1 MDLSK
6 AIKKFKKSPNNF
18 FSIYLFHG
26 VINKPIKKESVLN
39 YNNKHIHIK
48 KFKTFLKKIS
58 KLGKPISMNEVYDII
73 NNKKK
78 DKKKSFAIT
87 FDDGFENNISIAAPV
102 LINLQIPFT
111 IYITT
116 SFVDK
121 NAMSWIDKIDYAI
134 NETKKKQINI
144 PELNKNFQI
153 KNKNLKI
160 NFK

>member
-1 MDLSK
+1 
-6 AIKKFKKSPNNF
+6 
-18 FSIYLFHG
+18 
-26 VINKPIKKESVLN
+26 
-39 YNNKHIHIK
+39 
-48 KFKTFLKKIS
+48 
-58 KLGKPISMNEVYDII
+58 MNEVYDII
-73 NNKKK
+73 NNKK

-160 NFK
+160 NFLNKIRKFLKENNQIDPYEFSSNFCKNLKITKFPKKYNL

>member
-1 MDLSK
+1 
-6 AIKKFKKSPNNF
+6 
-18 FSIYLFHG
+18 
-26 VINKPIKKESVLN
+26 
-39 YNNKHIHIK
+39 
-48 KFKTFLKKIS
+48 
-58 KLGKPISMNEVYDII
+58 MNEVYDII

-78 DKKKSFAIT
+78 IKKKSFAIT

-134 NETKKKQINI
+134 NETKKQINI

-160 NFK
+160 NFLNKIRKFLKENNQIDPRFFIKFL

>member
-1 MDLSK
+1 M
-6 AIKKFKKSPNNF
+6 
-18 FSIYLFHG
+18 
-26 VINKPIKKESVLN
+26 
-39 YNNKHIHIK
+39 
-48 KFKTFLKKIS
+48 
-58 KLGKPISMNEVYDII
+58 GKPISMNEVYDII

-78 DKKKSFAIT
+78 IKKKSFAIT

-153 KNKNLKI
+153 KNKNFKI
-160 NFK
+160 NFLNKIRKFLKENNQIDPYEFSSNFCKI